1 MSFDPPILRT
11 TRLVLRPY
19 VLSDAAQLQA
29 LAGARAIAD
38 TTRDIPHPYP
48 DGAAEAW
55 IASYDERWRAGTF
68 VSFAICDS
76 VSDAVFG
83 GMGLTIKPEYASG
96 ELGYWI
102 GVPFWGRG
110 YCTEAAREV
119 LAYGFEGLR
128 LQRIEASHL
137 TRNPAS
143 GRVLHKLGMQ
153 REGVRRDA
161 IKKWE
166 VFEDVAI
173 YAILAPEWTALQHD
187 RL

>member
-1 MSFDPPILRT
+1 MSFDPPTLHT
-11 TRLVLRPY
+11 ARLVLRPY
-19 VLSDAAQLQA
+19 VLADAAQLQA
-29 LAGARAIAD
+29 LAGAREIAD

-68 VSFAICDS
+68 VSVAICDI
-76 VSDAVFG
+76 VSDAVLG
-83 GMGLTIKPEYASG
+83 GMGLTIKPEYASA
-96 ELGYWI
+96 ELGYWL
-102 GVPFWGRG
+102 GVPSWGRG
-110 YCTEAAREV
+110 YCTEAAREL

-128 LQRIEASHL
+128 LHRIEASHL

-153 REGVRRDA
+153 REGVRRHA
-161 IKKWE
+161 IKKWD
-166 VFEDVAI
+166 VFEDVAVC
-173 YAILAPEWTALQHD
+173 AILAPEWFALQSE

>member
-1 MSFDPPILRT
+1 MSLEPPILRT
-11 TRLVLRPY
+11 ARLVLRPY
-19 VLSDAAQLQA
+19 VLSDASQLQA
-29 LAGARAIAD
+29 LAGAREIAD
-38 TTRDIPHPYP
+38 TTLNIPHPYP
-48 DGAAEAW
+48 EGAAEAW
-55 IASYDERWRAGTF
+55 ISSYDERWRAGTF
-68 VSFAICDS
+68 VSFAICDI
-76 VSDAVFG
+76 VRDAVLG
-83 GMGLTIKPEYASG
+83 GMGLTIKPDHASG
-96 ELGYWI
+96 ELGYWV

-110 YCTEAAREV
+110 YCTEAARAL

-161 IKKWE
+161 IRKWN

-173 YAILAPEWTALQHD
+173 SAILAPEWGALQRE